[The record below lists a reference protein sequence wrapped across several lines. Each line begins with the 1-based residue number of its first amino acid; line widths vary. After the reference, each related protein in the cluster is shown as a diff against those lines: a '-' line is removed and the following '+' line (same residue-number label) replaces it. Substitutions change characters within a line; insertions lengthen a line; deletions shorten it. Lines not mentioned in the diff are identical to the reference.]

1 MAPAPEHAPSG
12 AEHTTATTEAAG
24 HEGGSGGLPQFDP
37 TWWAGQAVWL
47 LIIFAV
53 LFVLM
58 KTVFVPRVGGTIVRR
73 EETIAGDIAEARRLK
88 AVAEAQAAEAA
99 AETGQARARAQKT
112 AAEAKARVKAE
123 AQQRQAA
130 EEARLAETM
139 ASAEA
144 GIRQAREQ
152 AMASVRG
159 IAAETA
165 QAIVEKLSGR
175 PASTEEV
182 DRALAARA

>member
-1 MAPAPEHAPSG
+1 MAPEPEHGPAAAGG
-12 AEHTTATTEAAG
+12 AHGSTEAAG
-24 HEGGSGGLPQFDP
+24 HGAGGLPQFDP
-37 TWWAGQAVWL
+37 VWWPGQMVWL

-58 KTVFVPRVGGTIVRR
+58 KTVFVPRVGGTITQR
-73 EETIAGDIAEARRLK
+73 EAKIAGDIAEARRLK
-88 AVAEAQAAEAA
+88 AQAEAQAAEAA
-99 AETGQARARAQKT
+99 GETAAARARAQKT

-123 AQQRQAA
+123 AQARQAA

-159 IAAETA
+159 IATETA

-175 PASTEEV
+175 PASSDEV
-182 DRALAARA
+182 ERALAARA

>member
-1 MAPAPEHAPSG
+1 MAPAPEHAPAG
-12 AEHTTATTEAAG
+12 AEHAATTETAG
-24 HEGGSGGLPQFDP
+24 HGGGSGGLPQFDP
-37 TWWAGQAVWL
+37 AWWPGQIVWL

-58 KTVFVPRVGGTIVRR
+58 RTVFVPRVSGTITRR

-88 AVAEAQAAEAA
+88 AEAEAQASEAA
-99 AETGQARARAQKT
+99 AETAAARARAQKT
-112 AAEAKARVKAE
+112 ATEAKARVKGE
-123 AQQRQAA
+123 AQERQAA

-175 PASTEEV
+175 PASADEV
-182 DRALAARA
+182 ERALAARA

>member
-1 MAPAPEHAPSG
+1 MAPAPD
-12 AEHTTATTEAAG
+12 HTASTEAAG
-24 HEGGSGGLPQFDP
+24 HEGGAGGLPQFDP
-37 TWWAGQAVWL
+37 VWWPGQMVWL

-53 LFVLM
+53 VLGLM
-58 KTVFVPRVGGTIVRR
+58 RWVFVPRVGGTITRR
-73 EETIAGDIAEARRLK
+73 EEKIAGDIAEARRLK
-88 AVAEAQAAEAA
+88 AASEAQVAEAA
-99 AETGQARARAQKT
+99 AETAQARARAHKT

-123 AQQRQAA
+123 AHERQAT
-130 EEARLAETM
+130 EEARLAQTM

-175 PASTEEV
+175 PASTAEV
-182 DRALAARA
+182 EQALAGRA